1 MEVRMKKESDFKI
14 LRRLFSLY
22 AVHNKST
29 ITACIFCAIVTGLR
43 PYIMIVLSGILID
56 GLIGGMPFST
66 LMIWLAAGLAVN
78 FAAEALEAW
87 LREAFNAKVENCL
100 ERQNRDMNEKSL
112 YSDFENLENPEIQEK
127 KRKQE
132 QVVNVRGGIYW
143 MLIWPMDKGLTGLII
158 VVTAIIVAA
167 PLFAGGSG
175 SGHPGLIVMSIILAV
190 MIVACSWASYK
201 NSDYWNKKIHKVF
214 DQYAKCNRVSNYILH
229 SILSGSETGKDLR
242 IFGQQELIEEG
253 VLGQQQEA
261 LEKLKEIRKQ
271 GMTQSGIEA
280 TLTTVNCG
288 LIYLYAAFKA
298 YLGLITVG
306 SVVKYASGIIQCI
319 NGIKNILFCATGWR
333 QAVDYG
339 REYLEY
345 LEFENST
352 KDGSG
357 HVSENEDQSILL
369 ECEHVS
375 FRYPGTKEDAI
386 HDLNLKMVLKPGDHI
401 AIVGRN
407 GSGKTTFIKLLCRLY
422 NVTEGVIRVN
432 GKDIR
437 DYAYEEYVDFFSV
450 VFQDYRMFSLEL
462 GENIAASEKVEEERV
477 LDAMRKAGLGHRL
490 ENLPNGLDTY
500 VGKEF
505 EENGVNFSGGER
517 QKLAIARAIYKDAP
531 FVIMDEPT
539 AALDPISECDV
550 YESFD
555 RLVGHKAAVY
565 ISHRLASCRFC
576 DKILVFSE
584 GGVVQNGSHEALVE
598 QKGLYR
604 EMWNAQAQ
612 WYAETAEG

>member
-1 MEVRMKKESDFKI
+1 MKKESDFKI

-29 ITACIFCAIVTGLR
+29 IAACVFCAIVTGLR

-175 SGHPGLIVMSIILAV
+175 SGHPGLIVMSVVLAV

-261 LEKLKEIRKQ
+261 LEKLKEIRRQ

-298 YLGLITVG
+298 YLGMITVG

-345 LEFENST
+345 LEFENKT
-352 KDGSG
+352 QDGSG
-357 HVSENEDQSILL
+357 HVPENDDKSILL

-386 HDLNLKMVLKPGDHI
+386 HDLNLKVTLRPGDHI

-437 DYAYEEYVDFFSV
+437 DYAYEEYVDVFSV

-462 GENIAASEKVEEERV
+462 GENIAASEKVDEERV

-505 EENGVNFSGGER
+505 EESGVNFSGGER

-576 DKILVFSE
+576 DKILVFSK
-584 GGVVQNGSHEALVE
+584 GGVVQNGSHETLVE
-598 QKGLYR
+598 QEGLYR

>member
-1 MEVRMKKESDFKI
+1 M
-14 LRRLFSLY
+14 
-22 AVHNKST
+22 
-29 ITACIFCAIVTGLR
+29 
-43 PYIMIVLSGILID
+43 
-56 GLIGGMPFST
+56 
-66 LMIWLAAGLAVN
+66 
-78 FAAEALEAW
+78 
-87 LREAFNAKVENCL
+87 
-100 ERQNRDMNEKSL
+100 
-112 YSDFENLENPEIQEK
+112 
-127 KRKQE
+127 
-132 QVVNVRGGIYW
+132 VNVRGGIYW

-437 DYAYEEYVDFFSV
+437 DYAYEEYVDIFSV

>member
-1 MEVRMKKESDFKI
+1 MKKESDFKI

-437 DYAYEEYVDFFSV
+437 DYAYEEYVDIFSV

-565 ISHRLASCRFC
+565 ISHRLASCQFC

>member
-1 MEVRMKKESDFKI
+1 M
-14 LRRLFSLY
+14 
-22 AVHNKST
+22 
-29 ITACIFCAIVTGLR
+29 
-43 PYIMIVLSGILID
+43 
-56 GLIGGMPFST
+56 
-66 LMIWLAAGLAVN
+66 
-78 FAAEALEAW
+78 
-87 LREAFNAKVENCL
+87 
-100 ERQNRDMNEKSL
+100 
-112 YSDFENLENPEIQEK
+112 
-127 KRKQE
+127 
-132 QVVNVRGGIYW
+132 
-143 MLIWPMDKGLTGLII
+143 
-158 VVTAIIVAA
+158 
-167 PLFAGGSG
+167 
-175 SGHPGLIVMSIILAV
+175 
-190 MIVACSWASYK
+190 
-201 NSDYWNKKIHKVF
+201 
-214 DQYAKCNRVSNYILH
+214 
-229 SILSGSETGKDLR
+229 
-242 IFGQQELIEEG
+242 
-253 VLGQQQEA
+253 
-261 LEKLKEIRKQ
+261 
-271 GMTQSGIEA
+271 
-280 TLTTVNCG
+280 
-288 LIYLYAAFKA
+288 
-298 YLGLITVG
+298 
-306 SVVKYASGIIQCI
+306 
-319 NGIKNILFCATGWR
+319 
-333 QAVDYG
+333 
-339 REYLEY
+339 
-345 LEFENST
+345 
-352 KDGSG
+352 
-357 HVSENEDQSILL
+357 
-369 ECEHVS
+369 
-375 FRYPGTKEDAI
+375 
-386 HDLNLKMVLKPGDHI
+386 NLKMVLKPGDHI

-437 DYAYEEYVDFFSV
+437 DYAYEEYVDIFSV

-505 EENGVNFSGGER
+505 EESGVNFSGGER

>member
-1 MEVRMKKESDFKI
+1 MKKESDFKI

-437 DYAYEEYVDFFSV
+437 DYAYEEYVDIFSV

-612 WYAETAEG
+612 WYAETTEG

>member
-1 MEVRMKKESDFKI
+1 MKKESDFKI

-437 DYAYEEYVDFFSV
+437 DYAYEEYVDIFSV

>member
-1 MEVRMKKESDFKI
+1 MKKESDFKI

-43 PYIMIVLSGILID
+43 PYIMIVLSGILIY

-437 DYAYEEYVDFFSV
+437 DYAYEEYVDIFSV